1 MPWAHGGIPLSASKN
16 VPLVADGGRRKHKYA
31 SASLWDRTMNLSAH
45 MSGKSLPSKLTM
57 CVCLNTWNVFLLV
70 HVHIMLCVVLEA
82 VNFYT
87 CLPLYRVAHRELCI
101 LY

>member
-1 MPWAHGGIPLSASKN
+1 MVSLS
-16 VPLVADGGRRKHKYA
+16 VHQRM
-31 SASLWDRTMNLSAH
+31 SLWWRMEEGESTSMLRQAYGTGPMNLSAH
-45 MSGKSLPSKLTM
+45 MSGMSLPSKLTM

-82 VNFYT
+82 LNFYT